1 MYFLRAS
8 LSVTVLTFFLG
19 ATYAQD
25 YDPESSIIPTT
36 TAPPST
42 TITNQP
48 AQASC
53 LLTVNGIVLDTCL
66 EATDPAELSGSQLPH
81 FTPTPLQA
89 NCWLT
94 VDGHVFKICDLRTSK
109 VGDSQITVAPQ
120 KSPSKTPEA
129 ANCLTTIHGKV
140 YDICEGGDILT
151 RGCRQPNAACL
162 TTLTAHEGHVVVV
175 DCGDGF
181 ESGHPPTMTSP
192 SPHSAKPTTVCIENR
207 CFDVVG
213 TFGSP
218 ASATATPTQTQSK
231 DEL

>member
-1 MYFLRAS
+1 MYFLHAS
-8 LSVTVLTFFLG
+8 LSVTVLTFLLG

-25 YDPESSIIPTT
+25 YDPESSIIPGTT

-53 LLTVNGIVLDTCL
+53 LLTMDGIVLDICVETSH
-66 EATDPAELSGSQLPH
+66 PAGLSESQLPH
-81 FTPTPLQA
+81 ITPTPLQA
-89 NCWLT
+89 TCWVTIDGHGYFICDNTSIVGGSHLT
-94 VDGHVFKICDLRTSK
+94 VTPER
-109 VGDSQITVAPQ
+109 
-120 KSPSKTPEA
+120 SPSKSPEA
-129 ANCLTTIHGKV
+129 ANCFTTIHGKV
-140 YDICEGGDILT
+140 YDICDGADIST
-151 RGCRQPNAACL
+151 RGCRQLNAACL

-181 ESGHPPTMTSP
+181 ESGYPPTITSP
-192 SPHSAKPTTVCIENR
+192 SPYPAKPTTVCIENR
-207 CFDVVG
+207 CFDVIG